1 MKHKRAMLMLG
12 NQLFPPFHVQGADV
26 DCVLMIEDRFLCQ
39 HFAYHQQKLVLVLA
53 AMRSHAQSLR
63 EAGIDVAYQSLADVQ
78 AAAGDL
84 AVSSIDEFMATLT
97 RLVQKLSLIHI

>member
-1 MKHKRAMLMLG
+1 MKHKRAMLILG
-12 NQLFPPFHVQGADV
+12 NQLFPAPHVQAADV

-63 EAGIDVAYQSLADVQ
+63 EEGMEVAG
-78 AAAGDL
+78 
-84 AVSSIDEFMATLT
+84 
-97 RLVQKLSLIHI
+97 RCKR